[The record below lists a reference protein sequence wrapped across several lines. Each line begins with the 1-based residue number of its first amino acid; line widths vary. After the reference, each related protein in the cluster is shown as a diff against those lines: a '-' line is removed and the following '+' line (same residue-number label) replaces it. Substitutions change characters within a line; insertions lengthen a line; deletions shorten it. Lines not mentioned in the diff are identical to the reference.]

1 MTYPTALC
9 EIWCNCQA
17 VIKTCVGPVSISGP
31 VITNVLM
38 SLDPDKVHPID
49 HLDCL
54 HVEDV
59 VGPVDSEHRES

>member
-1 MTYPTALC
+1 MLAS
-9 EIWCNCQA
+9 EKNCKYT
-17 VIKTCVGPVSISGP
+17 IGP
-31 VITNVLM
+31 VITHVLM
-38 SLDPDKVHPID
+38 SLHKVQPID